1 MSVDKALAAG
11 LAVRPL
17 RQTLRDCVAWCHAR
31 DAGIVPVPWPQYL
44 DRERQALAAWH
55 RRA

>member
-1 MSVDKALAAG
+1 VSVDKALAAG